1 MATLDLGKIKQ
12 VWRGTYNNSTAYV
25 VDDIVAF
32 TDTGITS
39 TYICVANST
48 GNAPSSG
55 GTVHASWN
63 YMAKGVADPIPS
75 QSGNSGKALV
85 TDGTTA
91 SWGTAGKLLKIHTA
105 TYDTQTSCSGGGTHD
120 TGLQIVV
127 TPQALG
133 SKFVVMAYQQGQ
145 VFISSD
151 PSCNWHAVIHRKVAS
166 GSFTAIHTN
175 NYLGSTFPTNT
186 RETDITPL
194 VIYDSPT
201 YSSGETITY
210 KVTAGIYTSNYG
222 LKYTAQNQ
230 GTNGCRSDFVI
241 WEVTA

>member
-1 MATLDLGKIKQ
+1 MATIDLGKIKQ

-25 VDDIVAF
+25 VDDLVEY
-32 TDTGITS
+32 TDSGITS
-39 TYICVANST
+39 SYICVANSK
-48 GNAPSSG
+48 GNAPSSS
-55 GTVHASWN
+55 GTAHASWN
-63 YMAKGVADPIPS
+63 YVAKGVADPIPS
-75 QSGNSGKALV
+75 QSSSTNGKALV
-85 TDGTTA
+85 SDGTNA

-105 TYDTQTSCSGGGTHD
+105 TYSTSVATSGGGTHD
-120 TGLQIVV
+120 TGLEIVV

-133 SKFVVMAYQQGQ
+133 SKFVVHAYQQGQ

-175 NYLGSTFPTNT
+175 NYLGSTFPTNA

-222 LKYTAQNQ
+222 LKYTAQNS
-230 GTNGCRSDFVI
+230 GSNSRSDFIV

>member
-1 MATLDLGKIKQ
+1 MATIDLGKIKQ

-25 VDDIVAF
+25 VDDLVAY
-32 TDTGITS
+32 TDSNITS

-48 GNAPSSG
+48 GNAPSSS
-55 GTVHASWN
+55 GTAHASWN
-63 YMAKGVADPIPS
+63 YVAKGVADPIPS

-105 TYDTQTSCSGGGTHD
+105 SYDTQTSCSGSGVHD

-151 PSCNWHAVIHRKVAS
+151 PSCNWHAVVHRKVAS
-166 GSFTAIHTN
+166 GSFTQVHVN
-175 NYLGSTFPTNT
+175 NYLGSTFPTNA

-222 LKYTAQNQ
+222 LKYTAQ
-230 GTNGCRSDFVI
+230 SDGSGNNLSRFCVI
-241 WEVTA
+241 EVEA